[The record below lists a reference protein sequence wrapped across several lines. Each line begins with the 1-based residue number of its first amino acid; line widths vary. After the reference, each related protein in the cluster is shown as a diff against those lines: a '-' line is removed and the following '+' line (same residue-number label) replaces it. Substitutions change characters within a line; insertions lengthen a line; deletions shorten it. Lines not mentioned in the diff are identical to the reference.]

1 MATQKFHI
9 IDNKEDFSD
18 GIIVG
23 ANKDKLGY
31 AWQNEAPEGYFIS
44 GTLNDH
50 WIITDEEL
58 KEYKQL
64 KKEHVS
70 K

>member
-9 IDNKEDFSD
+9 TDTNEEFAD
-18 GIIVG
+18 GTISSP
-23 ANKDKLGY
+23 DKRHLGY
-31 AWQNEAPEGYFIS
+31 AWQNEAPIGYFIT
-44 GTLNDH
+44 GKLEDH
-50 WIITDEEL
+50 WIITEEEL

-64 KKEHVS
+64 KKQHD